1 MNITPEQIDTLKEL
15 VNIGVGRAAN
25 MLNQLVQSRIYLQV
39 PSIKVFH
46 LSKAEEEL
54 KGFGKDI
61 LATVQIP
68 FKGVFSGKAALVFPA
83 ESASNLVSIL
93 TDEEIGNPDFD
104 SVRAGTLNEVGNIVI
119 SGVMGSLGNMFKE
132 RIIYSFPRYVEDTVE
147 SIINAEEFNADV
159 YILLAQTHFRIRE
172 YEVEGDI
179 VLLFELDAFEAL
191 LAALKTVNME
201 LEPEE

>member
-1 MNITPEQIDTLKEL
+1 MNLTPEQIDTLKEL
-15 VNIGVGRAAN
+15 INIGVGRAAN
-25 MLNQLVQSRIYLQV
+25 MLNQMVQSRIYLQV
-39 PSIKVFH
+39 SSITVLH

-61 LATVQIP
+61 LASVQIP
-68 FKGVFSGKAALVFPA
+68 FKGVFSGKAALVFPT

-104 SVRAGTLNEVGNIVI
+104 SVRAGTLNEVGNILI
-119 SGVMGSLGNMFKE
+119 NAVMGSFGNMFKE
-132 RIIYSFPRYVEDTVE
+132 RIIYSFPRYVEDTIK
-147 SIINAEEFNADV
+147 SITNTEEFDADV

-179 VLLFELDAFEAL
+179 ILLFELDSFEAL
-191 LAALKTVNME
+191 LVALETVNME
-201 LEPEE
+201 LEPEK